1 MSFSRSVAAHYEEK
15 GAIVWLAFFLES
27 VAALTLFIL
36 MLITCMDVAGRY
48 FFNNALDGATELTEL
63 GLALIVFA
71 EMPVISWRGG
81 HVIVDILD
89 RTFSST
95 VLKVLALLS
104 SIVISGSFYVLGV
117 QMFKLAER
125 SIQRDEVSE
134 LLRIPTGYIIEYI
147 ALMSWFTAATM
158 ISYGIYRQLKQVHP
172 A

>member
-27 VAALTLFIL
+27 IAALTLLAL
-36 MLITCMDVAGRY
+36 MLITCFDVVGRY

-63 GLALIVFA
+63 GLAILVFA
-71 EMPVISWRGG
+71 EMPVISWRSG

-89 RTFSST
+89 RALSST
-95 VLKVLALLS
+95 VLKVLALVS
-104 SIVISGSFYVLGV
+104 SIVISGSFYVLGL
-117 QMFKLAER
+117 QLFMLADR
-125 SIQRDEVSE
+125 AMQRDEVSE
-134 LLRIPTGYIIEYI
+134 LLRIPTGHVIEYI

-158 ISYGIYRQLKQVHP
+158 ISYGIYRQLKLTHH